1 MTLDRSGGKGR
12 ILTGARCRFSVN
24 GKVIGYARNVNISES
39 LQYEPIETLDN
50 LEVEEHVPVGYAVTM
65 SASMFRLVGS
75 TLKSEG
81 LFPSN
86 GANAEEHLRNVLL
99 QSGIMAA
106 TVEDT
111 KTGKV
116 ISEVSNVRVTTH
128 NWGIDARGV
137 VGEDVEFVAIRVS
150 DESEI
155 AS

>member
-24 GKVIGYARNVNISES
+24 GKTIGYARNVNFSES
-39 LQYEPIETLDN
+39 IQYEPIDVLDN
-50 LEVEEHVPVGYAVTM
+50 IETEEHVPVGYSVTM
-65 SASMFRLVGS
+65 SASMFRIVGA

-81 LFPSN
+81 LFPVG
-86 GANAEEHLRNVLL
+86 GANAEERLQNVLL
-99 QSGIMAA
+99 QSGIMNA

-111 KTGKV
+111 KSGKT
-116 ISEVSNVRVTTH
+116 ITEVQQVKVQTH

-137 VGEDVEFVAIRVS
+137 VGTDVEFVAIRIA